1 MKKIF
6 FWSFISIPIAMI
18 ILLLSLYF
26 TNLWKPTVVAII
38 VSSILLII
46 VGIFAYFYFRNSY
59 LNFEKDNSGEF
70 QYNIKQKFWKLGL
83 IGFIAD
89 FCDTIGIGS
98 FAISIVLLKLT
109 KQVKNDKQLLG
120 TLNVGH
126 AIPTCLQAI
135 IFISLVKVEWLTL
148 VLLITAAAI
157 GAYIGALI
165 ANKIKLG
172 WAQILLGVALIIISI
187 IILLGQKEV
196 SVMPRAGTS
205 DSLEVWWKYLL
216 GAIIFFGLGILQSL
230 GIGIYAPAMAVTY
243 LMGLSSLCAFPIMM
257 GSAAF
262 LMPVGAFRFIKDQ
275 NYDIKIATSFTLGGS
290 FGVIVSYLIVFVGIQ
305 NGLGLDKANF
315 INVLNWI
322 IIVVIWYTA
331 GMMFYNYYQ
340 QHKKSIHH
348 S

>member
-1 MKKIF
+1 M
-6 FWSFISIPIAMI
+6 
-18 ILLLSLYF
+18 
-26 TNLWKPTVVAII
+26 
-38 VSSILLII
+38 
-46 VGIFAYFYFRNSY
+46 
-59 LNFEKDNSGEF
+59 
-70 QYNIKQKFWKLGL
+70 GL
-83 IGFIAD
+83 
-89 FCDTIGIGS
+89 
-98 FAISIVLLKLT
+98 
-109 KQVKNDKQLLG
+109 
-120 TLNVGH
+120 GH

-157 GAYIGALI
+157 GAYVGALI

-172 WAQILLGVALIIISI
+172 WAQILLGIVLIIISI
-187 IILLGQKEV
+187 IILLEQKEV
-196 SVMPRAGTS
+196 SVMSRAGTS

-216 GAIIFFGLGILQSL
+216 GTMIFFGLGILQSL

-262 LMPVGAFRFIKDQ
+262 LMPIGAFRFIKDQ
-275 NYDIKIATSFTLGGS
+275 NYDIKIATSFTLGGG

-305 NGLGLDKANF
+305 NGLGLDKTIF

-340 QHKKSIHH
+340 QHKKSSHR
-348 S
+348 